1 MPEKDY
7 GLAMPSG
14 NRDTTG
20 FEEVFPTETKG
31 DGRVVENNL
40 KTGGEQ
46 GRGSS
51 KRKVKCKQC
60 GFPFDV
66 SKNDTS
72 GGSSQGDGAG
82 GTVSIT
88 NDYTGKKIVN
98 KTFVQTRE
106 EILDDEGVGTGK
118 YHIVLSVTHTDVDA
132 EAEQA
137 YSDTYAAWIA
147 TGKSIADATTA
158 ATAAKNKFLEY
169 VPNQAYK
176 KGGGC
181 PLCFSKNGAQNNVPT
196 PRSIL

>member
-82 GTVSIT
+82 GVITSTTKTVT
-88 NDYTGKKIVN
+88 LENGD
-98 KTFVQTRE
+98 TFT
-106 EILDDEGVGTGK
+106 
-118 YHIVLSVTHTDVDA
+118 
-132 EAEQA
+132 
-137 YSDTYAAWIA
+137 
-147 TGKSIADATTA
+147 
-158 ATAAKNKFLEY
+158 EY
-169 VPNQAYK
+169 YGDQAYK